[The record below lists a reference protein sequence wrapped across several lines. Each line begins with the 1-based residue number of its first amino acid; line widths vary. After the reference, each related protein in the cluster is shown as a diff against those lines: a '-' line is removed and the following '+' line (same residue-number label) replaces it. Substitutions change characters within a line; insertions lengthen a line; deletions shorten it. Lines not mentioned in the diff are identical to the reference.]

1 MAMIEEWQMTVG
13 KETKLVSRSNIP
25 MENASLYVG
34 DSVYTHNTRETT
46 MLVQP
51 VRNPCMPYLTIP
63 EGYHALIHS
72 QSRYVG
78 IWGSGCHCAR
88 PWEAVAKLVTK
99 SFVTYDMP
107 EKGVI
112 TKDNVEIKI
121 DISMV
126 VSILDDEESVYDFVY
141 KCGPEELE
149 NMLRNFGEESVRTL
163 ARTRLYTNIYDLMES
178 EPASAPK
185 ERKMAMPGA
194 DDDSESDDDVDSVQD
209 FLDGEKRRMN
219 AKLRPYGVE
228 LFSITVTNVALPD
241 NFRRMMENATSQLSE
256 NILQASKQTYDLQVI
271 DDSEKLAQ
279 ANQALQERKQEA
291 VSAND
296 SLMAQEN
303 KTIANI
309 TAQTKALVS
318 KIKEQ
323 TEAERQQLKSENE
336 FEVAKIEKQTHIDL
350 SDTEAKAQAEARRIT
365 SETEAYCESK
375 RAEAALRVAEL
386 DAESLD
392 TLANAEQVAAAQL
405 VSLRDLDAKMAHL
418 NLVRNLAKNKRV
430 VLNGTNADN
439 MMAQLLS
446 AKNQARN
453 VGLVH

>member
-1 MAMIEEWQMTVG
+1 MAIVEQWHMDVG
-13 KETKLVSRSNIP
+13 KETKLTVKHHVP
-25 MENASLYVG
+25 LENAAMIMGSSTY
-34 DSVYTHNTRETT
+34 SYNTRETT
-46 MLVQP
+46 MVVVP
-51 VRNPCMPYLTIP
+51 TRNSCMPYITIP

-78 IWGSGCHCAR
+78 IWGSGCHWAR

-112 TKDNVEIKI
+112 SKDNVEVKI

-126 VSILDDEESVYDFVY
+126 VAVLDDESSVYDFVY

-163 ARTRLYTNIYDLMES
+163 ARQRLYTNIYDLMES
-178 EPASAPK
+178 EPVEAPK
-185 ERKMAMPGA
+185 EKKMALPGA
-194 DDDSESDDDVDSVQD
+194 ESDSDSDDDEGSVQD
-209 FLDGEKRRMN
+209 FLDNEKRRMN

-228 LFSITVTNVALPD
+228 LFSITVTNVGLPD

-296 SLMAQEN
+296 SLLASEN

-309 TAQTKALVS
+309 QAQTKALVQ
-318 KIKEQ
+318 KIAEQ
-323 TEAERQQLKSENE
+323 TEAECQQIKTENE
-336 FEVAKIEKQTHIDL
+336 FETAKIDKQTHIDL
-350 SDTEAKAQAEARRIT
+350 SDTEAKADAEARRIQ
-365 SETEAYCESK
+365 SETNAYCETK
-375 RAEAALRVAEL
+375 RAEAGLRVAQL
-386 DAESLD
+386 DAEALD
-392 TLANAEQVAAAQL
+392 AIANAENEASQKL
-405 VSLRDLDAKMAHL
+405 TSLRELDAKMAHL
-418 NLVRNLAKNKRV
+418 AMVRKLAMNKRV
-430 VLNGTNADN
+430 TLNGTNSDN
-439 MMAQLLS
+439 MMAQLVS
-446 AKNQARN
+446 AKNAARN